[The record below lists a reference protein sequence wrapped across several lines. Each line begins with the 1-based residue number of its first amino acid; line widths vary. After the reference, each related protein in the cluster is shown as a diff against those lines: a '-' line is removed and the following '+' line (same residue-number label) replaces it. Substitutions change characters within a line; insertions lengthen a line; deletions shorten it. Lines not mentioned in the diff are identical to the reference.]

1 MPILRARVDEELKSL
16 FLHKAEA
23 LNLSESELLRKVIL
37 EFFAQEKNKDKVEVE
52 DVLTAVEP
60 EAENA
65 VNEKMTIRLPRFL
78 VDAAKEKAKAKG
90 MATSRWIAALLQ
102 SSLMQ
107 KPVMVDQEL
116 TELRANIRELNAIGR
131 NINQMA
137 RALNESKIN
146 TDKVKLDNLD
156 LLRNYL
162 DRNIAFV
169 RGLVRASQKAWG
181 LESNVTD

>member
-16 FLHKAEA
+16 FQQKAESI
-23 LNLSESELLRKVIL
+23 NLSESELLRKVVL
-37 EFFAQEKNKDKVEVE
+37 EFFAHEKNSDALA
-52 DVLTAVEP
+52 DVLTAIEP
-60 EAENA
+60 DAENA
-65 VNEKMTIRLPRFL
+65 ENEKMTIRLPRFL

-90 MATSRWIAALLQ
+90 MATSRWIAALVQ

-116 TELRANIRELNAIGR
+116 TVLRSNIRELNAIGR

-137 RALNESKIN
+137 RALNESKNN

-162 DRNIAFV
+162 DRNIASV
-169 RGLVRASQKAWG
+169 RGLVRASQQAWG

>member
-1 MPILRARVDEELKSL
+1 MPILRARVDEDLKSL

-23 LNLSESELLRKVIL
+23 LNLSESELLRKLVL
-37 EFFAQEKNKDKVEVE
+37 DFFAHEKNSDALA

-60 EAENA
+60 DAENA

-78 VDAAKEKAKAKG
+78 VNAVKDKAKAKG
-90 MATSRWIAALLQ
+90 MATSRWIAALVQ

-107 KPVMVDQEL
+107 KPVMVDPEL
-116 TELRANIRELNAIGR
+116 NELRANIRELNAIGR

-137 RALNESKIN
+137 RALNESKNN

-156 LLRNYL
+156 LLRTYL
-162 DRNIAFV
+162 DRNIASV
-169 RGLVRASQKAWG
+169 RGLVRASQQAWG
-181 LESNVTD
+181 LESHVTD

>member
-1 MPILRARVDEELKSL
+1 MPILRARVDEDLKSL

-23 LNLSESELLRKVIL
+23 LNLSESELLRKLVL
-37 EFFAQEKNKDKVEVE
+37 EFFAPEKNSDALE

-60 EAENA
+60 DAENA
-65 VNEKMTIRLPRFL
+65 GNEKMTIRLPRFL
-78 VDAAKEKAKAKG
+78 VDAAKDKAKAKG
-90 MATSRWIAALLQ
+90 MATSRWIAALVQ

-107 KPVMVDQEL
+107 KPVMADQAL
-116 TELRANIRELNAIGR
+116 NELRANIRELNAIGR

-137 RALNESKIN
+137 RALNESKNN

-162 DRNIAFV
+162 DRNISFV
-169 RGLVRASQKAWG
+169 RGLVRASQQAWG

>member
-23 LNLSESELLRKVIL
+23 LNLSESELLRKLVL
-37 EFFAQEKNKDKVEVE
+37 EFFAQEKNKDKVE

-60 EAENA
+60 DAENA

-78 VDAAKEKAKAKG
+78 VDAAKDKAKAKG
-90 MATSRWIAALLQ
+90 MATSRWIAALVQ

-107 KPVMVDQEL
+107 KPVMVDPEL
-116 TELRANIRELNAIGR
+116 SELRANIRELNAIGR

-137 RALNESKIN
+137 RVLNESKNN

-169 RGLVRASQKAWG
+169 RGLVRASQQAWG
-181 LESNVTD
+181 LASNVTD

>member
-16 FLHKAEA
+16 FLHKAEV
-23 LNLSESELLRKVIL
+23 LNLSESELLRKLVL
-37 EFFAQEKNKDKVEVE
+37 DFFAQAKNSDTLA
-52 DVLTAVEP
+52 DVLKAVEP
-60 EAENA
+60 DAENA

-90 MATSRWIAALLQ
+90 MATSRWIAALVQ

-116 TELRANIRELNAIGR
+116 NELRTNIRELNAIGR

-137 RALNESKIN
+137 RALNESKNN

-156 LLRNYL
+156 LLRTYL
-162 DRNIAFV
+162 DRNIDFV
-169 RGLVRASQKAWG
+169 RGLVRASQQAWG

>member
-1 MPILRARVDEELKSL
+1 MPMLRARVDEDLKSL
-16 FLHKAEA
+16 FLKKAEA
-23 LNLSESELLRKVIL
+23 LNLSESELLRKVLL
-37 EFFAQEKNKDKVEVE
+37 EFFAHAKNTDEVE
-52 DVLTAVEP
+52 DVLRAVEP
-60 EAENA
+60 DAENA
-65 VNEKMTIRLPRFL
+65 ENEKMTIRLPRFL

-90 MATSRWIAALLQ
+90 MATSRWIAALVQ

-107 KPVMVDQEL
+107 KPVMADQEL
-116 TELRANIRELNAIGR
+116 NELRANIRELNAIGR

-137 RALNESKIN
+137 RALNESKNN

-169 RGLVRASQKAWG
+169 RGLVRASQQAWG
-181 LESNVTD
+181 LASNVTD

>member
-1 MPILRARVDEELKSL
+1 MPILRARVDDDLKSL

-23 LNLSESELLRKVIL
+23 LNLSESELIRKLVL
-37 EFFAQEKNKDKVEVE
+37 DFFAHEKNKDEVE
-52 DVLTAVEP
+52 DVLRAVQAD
-60 EAENA
+60 AENA
-65 VNEKMTIRLPRFL
+65 EIEKMTVRLPRFL

-90 MATSRWIAALLQ
+90 MATSRWIAALVQ

-116 TELRANIRELNAIGR
+116 NELRTNIRELNAIGR

-137 RALNESKIN
+137 RALNESKNN

-162 DRNIAFV
+162 DRNIASV
-169 RGLVRASQKAWG
+169 RGLVRASQQAWG

>member
-1 MPILRARVDEELKSL
+1 MPTLIARIDPELKSL
-16 FLHKAEA
+16 FLQKAEES
-23 LNLSESELLRKVIL
+23 NLSESELLRKLVL
-37 EFFAQEKNKDKVEVE
+37 DFFAHEKNKDEVE

-60 EAENA
+60 DAENA
-65 VNEKMTIRLPRFL
+65 ENEKMTIRLPRFL
-78 VDAAKEKAKAKG
+78 VDAVKEKANANG
-90 MATSRWIAALLQ
+90 MVTSRWIAALVQ

-107 KPVMVDQEL
+107 KPVMADQEL
-116 TELRANIRELNAIGR
+116 TVLRSNIRELNAIGR

-137 RALNESKIN
+137 RALNESKNN

-169 RGLVRASQKAWG
+169 RGLVRASQQAWG

>member
-1 MPILRARVDEELKSL
+1 MPILRARVDEDLKSL
-16 FLHKAEA
+16 FLQKAEA
-23 LNLSESELLRKVIL
+23 LNLSESELLRQVVS
-37 EFFAQEKNKDKVEVE
+37 EFFAHAKNKDEVE
-52 DVLTAVEP
+52 DVLKSVEP
-60 EAENA
+60 DAENA
-65 VNEKMTIRLPRFL
+65 EIEKMTIRLPSFL

-90 MATSRWIAALLQ
+90 MATSRWIAALVQ

-107 KPVMVDQEL
+107 KPVMADQAL
-116 TELRANIRELNAIGR
+116 NELRTNIRELNAIGR

-137 RALNESKIN
+137 RALNESKNN

-169 RGLVRASQKAWG
+169 RGLIRASQQAWG
-181 LESNVTD
+181 LASNVTD

>member
-1 MPILRARVDEELKSL
+1 MPMLRARVDEDLKSL
-16 FLHKAEA
+16 FLQKAEV
-23 LNLSESELLRKVIL
+23 LNLSESELLSKIVL
-37 EFFAQEKNKDKVEVE
+37 EFFAHAKNKDEVE
-52 DVLTAVEP
+52 DVLRAVQAD
-60 EAENA
+60 AENA
-65 VNEKMTIRLPRFL
+65 EIEKMTIRLPRFL

-90 MATSRWIAALLQ
+90 MATSRWIAALVQ

-116 TELRANIRELNAIGR
+116 NELRTNIRELNAIGR

-137 RALNESKIN
+137 RALNESKNN

-162 DRNIAFV
+162 DRNIASV
-169 RGLVRASQKAWG
+169 RGLVRASQQAWG

>member
-1 MPILRARVDEELKSL
+1 MPMLRARVDEDLKSL
-16 FLHKAEA
+16 FLKKAEA
-23 LNLSESELLRKVIL
+23 LNLSESELLRKVLL
-37 EFFAQEKNKDKVEVE
+37 EFFAHAKNTDEVE
-52 DVLTAVEP
+52 DVLRAVEP
-60 EAENA
+60 DAENA
-65 VNEKMTIRLPRFL
+65 ENEKMTIRLPRFL
-78 VDAAKEKAKAKG
+78 VDAAKDKAKAKG
-90 MATSRWIAALLQ
+90 MATSRWIAALVQ

-116 TELRANIRELNAIGR
+116 NELRTNIRELNAIGR

-137 RALNESKIN
+137 RALNESKNN

-156 LLRNYL
+156 LLRTYL
-162 DRNIAFV
+162 DRNIASV

>member
-23 LNLSESELLRKVIL
+23 LNLSESELLRKVVL
-37 EFFAQEKNKDKVEVE
+37 EFFAQEKNSDTLA

-90 MATSRWIAALLQ
+90 MATSRWIAALVQ

-107 KPVMVDQEL
+107 KPVMVDQAL
-116 TELRANIRELNAIGR
+116 NELRANIRELNAIGR

-137 RALNESKIN
+137 RALNESKNN

-169 RGLVRASQKAWG
+169 RGLVRASQQAWG

>member
-16 FLHKAEA
+16 FLHKAEV
-23 LNLSESELLRKVIL
+23 LNLSESELLRKLVL
-37 EFFAQEKNKDKVEVE
+37 DFFAQAKNSDTLA
-52 DVLTAVEP
+52 DVLKAVEP
-60 EAENA
+60 DAENA

-90 MATSRWIAALLQ
+90 MATSRWIAALVQ

-107 KPVMVDQEL
+107 KPVMDDQAL
-116 TELRANIRELNAIGR
+116 NELRANIRELNAIGR

-137 RALNESKIN
+137 RALNESKNN

-169 RGLVRASQKAWG
+169 RGLVRASQQAWG
-181 LESNVTD
+181 LASNVTD